1 MQPQDEQIRD
11 QVSKRLRM
19 QPQDEQIRDQVSK
32 RLRIQTQVEQIR
44 GQVSKRLRGYKLKLN
59 RSEAKLRGY
68 NLKFEE
74 SRVDLTQYAATV
86 TRALTYQI
94 SQFSTTLCQENF
106 AVDRISPKRF

>member
-1 MQPQDEQIRD
+1 MQPRVEQSRG

-44 GQVSKRLRGYKLKLN
+44 GQVSKR
-59 RSEAKLRGY
+59 LRGY